1 MTESL
6 YYKDAYLKEVW
17 TKVVAVEGKKILT
30 EKTIFFPK
38 TQDQPGDI
46 GTIDGIPVLGA
57 LKQGEDT
64 WHMLER
70 EHHLKA
76 GDEVSLKLGWK
87 KRNYSIRLHT
97 AAHLLTQVLK
107 KNFRLYANDIY
118 ADEEGAHLEF
128 KEEIDLIT
136 LNKAL
141 ELANELVQTRVDVD
155 ISIEPET
162 GKQAACIGYLP
173 KFECGGLF
181 AKDAK
186 EIGAISLC
194 GGGFKGEK
202 FVVSINVEF
211 INV

>member
-17 TKVVAVEGKKILT
+17 TKVVAVEGRKILT

-38 TQDQPGDI
+38 TQDQPGDT

-70 EHHLKA
+70 EHHLKP
-76 GDEVSLKLGWK
+76 GDEVPLKLGWK
-87 KRNYSIRLHT
+87 NRNYSMRLHT
-97 AAHLLTQVLK
+97 AAHLLSQVLK
-107 KNFRLYANDIY
+107 KNFRLYANNIY

-136 LNKAL
+136 MNKAL
-141 ELANELVQTRVDVD
+141 ELANELVQSGVDVD

-173 KFECGGLF
+173 RFNCDGLF
-181 AKDAK
+181 AKDVK
-186 EIGAISLC
+186 EVGAISLS

-211 INV
+211 L